1 MKIYGNII
9 DKVFEMFGFYRKF
22 TDNDDKYK
30 ELKLSDY
37 GLEKYEFLDENLSN
51 IFIYN
56 EIIPK
61 SHGDAVYDKF
71 EAKFFW
77 LDIVKKSNIR
87 IISFFLFILF
97 AIGSLFTIGTL
108 FCYYLLIPAFIS
120 FVVSQI
126 YVKKLNKSII
136 SFDMLDFFKE
146 NY

>member
-1 MKIYGNII
+1 MKIYDNII
-9 DKVFEMFGFYRKF
+9 DKSFEMFGFCRKF

-37 GLEKYEFLDENLSN
+37 GLDKYEFLDENLSN

-77 LDIVKKSNIR
+77 LDIVKKSNVH
-87 IISFFLFILF
+87 IISFSLFILF
-97 AIGSLFTIGTL
+97 AIGSLF
-108 FCYYLLIPAFIS
+108 CYYLLIPMLIS

-126 YVKKLNKSII
+126 YLKKLNKSII